1 MIENTKGF
9 VEKSVHV
16 TTQNELVSLSEELG
30 KCSMLALDT
39 EFVREKTYFH
49 QLGLIQVAGNGVCA
63 IIDPISIKDL
73 TPFLDLIKNQKILKV
88 FHAGRQDLEIMYR
101 LCGEAIRPVFDTQIA
116 ATMVGW
122 GAQISFAKIVHKV
135 TGKRIHKTETYT
147 DWCRRPLSKSQI
159 DYALDDVRYL
169 VPVYEKLIR
178 SLNKMSRLEWLEEEW
193 RQLEDP
199 DNFCLPD
206 PRNQYIK
213 IKNIRNLKP
222 RNLAVLRELASWR
235 EEEAMRRDCLAK
247 AIIRD
252 EPLLEIARLLPQDI
266 KSLAAI
272 RGMNPKEASQS
283 GERIFVLIKAGMAVP
298 EDQIPVLQDGEG
310 YATRPGVEGLL
321 AAYVQIR
328 CEELKI
334 EPNMLADRKLIHEFV
349 KHYEQ
354 QSDMDNI
361 PLFQGWRKELI
372 GKTLYSIL
380 DGKAGLAIDKGGK
393 VCLISPIQSS

>member
-1 MIENTKGF
+1 M
-9 VEKSVHV
+9 EKSMHI
-16 TTQNELVSLSEELG
+16 TASDELVALSEELG

-49 QLGLIQVAGNGVCA
+49 QLGLIQVAGKGVCA

-73 TPFLDLIKNQKILKV
+73 TPLLDLIKNPNILKV
-88 FHAGRQDLEIMYR
+88 FHAGRQDLEILYR

-116 ATMVGW
+116 ATMMGW

-169 VPVYEKLIR
+169 VPVYEKLVG
-178 SLNKMSRLEWLEEEW
+178 SLKKINRLEWLAEEW
-193 RQLEDP
+193 HQLENP
-199 DNFCLPD
+199 DNFTLPD
-206 PRNQYIK
+206 PRMQYAR

-235 EEEAMRRDCLAK
+235 EEEAMRRDCLPK
-247 AIIRD
+247 SIVRD
-252 EPLLEIARLLPQDI
+252 EPLLEVARLLPQDV
-266 KSLAAI
+266 KNLASI
-272 RGMNPKEASQS
+272 RGMNSKEASHS
-283 GERIFVLIKAGMAVP
+283 GEKIFSSIKQGLSVP

-349 KHYEQ
+349 KHYELQ
-354 QSDMDNI
+354 GNMDDI

-380 DGKAGLAIDKGGK
+380 DGQVGLAIDKKGK
-393 VCLISPIQSS
+393 VCLIAPNHSS